1 MGYYE
6 NSVKDAGF
14 DGPSGPTLTSSKG
27 GEYMKCYDDCEKNC
41 IEPKETPSITDH
53 KIEEMAE
60 RLTRIRQQL
69 LQLTNFFV
77 GSRNNADKLFDENTL
92 NDIEHA
98 FDEINTSIPY
108 DISLQQKLET
118 IDRWLEGIRV
128 ILCFCNDVK

>member
-14 DGPSGPTLTSSKG
+14 DGPNCEKNFIKPEEVL
-27 GEYMKCYDDCEKNC
+27 YNNCEKNC
-41 IEPKETPSITDH
+41 IEPKEIPSITDH
-53 KIEEMAE
+53 KIEEMTE

-98 FDEINTSIPY
+98 FDEINTNIPY